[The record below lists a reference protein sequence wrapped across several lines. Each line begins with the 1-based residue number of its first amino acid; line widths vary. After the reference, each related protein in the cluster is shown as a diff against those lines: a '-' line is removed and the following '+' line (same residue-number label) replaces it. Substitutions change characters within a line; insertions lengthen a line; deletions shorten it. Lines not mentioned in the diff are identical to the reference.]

1 MKKRICSVLLVLV
14 LTLVVLLPTA
24 QAVGGGIGEQGI
36 RQISKTKYNVTSD
49 VTEYEWLLNNSSL
62 TEQMVG
68 HVMEVKV
75 GSGSTASI
83 AVGYGDDNIDAIKT
97 GRNWAMTE
105 TTKQAG
111 SMQTR
116 RNINVVGAINAG
128 GYDMSNG
135 RPSGAFIMS
144 GTPINKPTG
153 TTFWIDKSGNA
164 HITSAQECNDAFAE
178 GNVREAVA
186 GFGDIFENGHARSG
200 LDDITRASRTAIGI
214 KADGTVVMLMV
225 DGRQAPYS
233 VGMTMAEV
241 GAAME
246 ELGCVQAVNL
256 DGGGSSTFATQRE
269 GEPENSTSAGLTL
282 RCRPSDG
289 YERKVSNTIMVL
301 SKATPTGQFDH
312 AVLTPNDAVYTP
324 GSTVQFS
331 ASGVDAAGGS
341 ATIPAGASWA
351 VLSGGGSIDAN
362 GLYTAGDT
370 CGAVTVGL
378 TVGGETVGQ
387 TTIQVQWPDKLGFTN
402 TSVSIDFGQTSD
414 LTFKP
419 TWQGREVHYK
429 DGDFAWSVVENGL
442 SYKHTV
448 KLEQYFTP
456 FWQAAAA
463 RWAQLSLPLTG
474 AEKVGD
480 ELHLRYMYDDITL
493 YDSVYI
499 ESGRTIKTLADGN
512 LQVEEVLTH
521 KTGTLYSYVDPTKIL
536 KENVTEDFDAT
547 TKDTALSDGKN
558 YGIRGLKAE
567 NTFTFSLGKFTNN
580 HFVADEQTSLR
591 GTIHVALANDP
602 TIINGTV
609 DVAVGMEP
617 FVLMDFE
624 DHGGVAA
631 TEYWSTHIG
640 ASAAIDPKTGQPT
653 SGQLLPEEVKRDR
666 LWIRDTTGKG
676 VLFPEG
682 YNRVVSAE
690 EDENVRFGQ
699 YAFKLGYNF
708 EKTKLTEVAAADFG
722 FSGDLLVNTT
732 QPTKIGMWIKVPA
745 TCVNDNSVL
754 KAVLKGAAFEATLD
768 TAYMK
773 LNDDGSISYVDGKQ
787 LNGTA
792 AYVQYYSYN
801 ADGTVSGSTLS
812 DWAGKDWT
820 WVEAD
825 ISAFQMPIDVSRA
838 YTVRV
843 TSPQNCTKSSGY
855 LYIDNLQFIYGTNT
869 NDVTRPVLESV
880 TETSSGTALVSDGST
895 VLSSGNLTFN
905 AVYSD
910 SELTDKYATGID
922 QSGIR
927 VLLDGTDYTNKS
939 HSVTKGEGE
948 NTTTETEN
956 YVEINNGSLYLKG
969 VNLRNG
975 THTLTIR
982 LKDFYGNVTTE
993 TRTFRVE
1000 NTEGVRSAVDI
1011 VPQPEAPEIGKE
1023 YVFAIVNNTGETVA
1037 NAELT
1042 VDFSAMGNAAKY
1054 LEDARV
1060 EPLSSDYTLTLDQNA
1075 LAKGLAKITVT
1086 KPQATQARRA
1096 MRAGAQDTDYNYVS
1110 ELGYLIINIPENA
1123 ASDSELKCTVTQGSY
1138 TVADDT
1144 GTGTTTYTFSGTE
1157 KVVPMTASYR
1167 LTCEQA
1173 IVGMPAELKV
1183 TDADGKSVSRAII
1196 YQVNSEGSDTGLGST
1211 NMRGTFTKTFDTAG
1225 EYTFYAV
1232 KKGSGRSW
1240 NQRVIVC
1247 EKTAENSGMP
1257 FGILTNGVTVPGTK
1271 SITWL
1276 TQIDGSA
1283 AEAQVKYS
1291 TNSDLRDAATV
1302 KGESTIQT
1310 FVQSSHGD
1318 ALRSNKVTLT
1328 DLTPGTTYYYQV
1340 GDGTT
1345 WSDTQSFKMPA
1356 ADAEATN
1363 FFILGD
1369 IQTSSTA
1376 NLAAALSKLK
1386 AGSYDFGVQTGD
1398 AIDNVT
1404 MYETHCRP
1412 FLNTVNSDTL
1422 NGVDLIHVL
1431 GNHEYYGDAE
1441 GKISGA
1447 IYDLPASAQ
1456 NSWYKMEYGKVCVVV
1471 VNNGTKL
1478 SEALADIAKNL
1489 TTDCVWKVLV
1499 AHEPIYGTESVSA
1512 TPEILASIE
1521 KAGFDFVFGG
1531 DDHAYARTY
1540 PMLGGQA
1547 QAEDSRKGVV
1557 YYVCGDLS
1565 GKSNEFHNRNE
1576 YVKAIPHNDYGGMYL
1591 TVQATDEAFT
1601 VKAVQYN
1608 GTELDTYTKRRT
1620 ECELGNHTVNSDSK
1634 YDMTS
1639 QTITCAVCGTALKPE
1654 GKYAFSGLLS
1664 TTDGKQVIL
1673 ANGSVKKNEF
1683 SSKGENRY
1691 HSCADG
1697 YAYLTTQS
1705 DSRTCVTAGYITYTC
1720 PACKQ
1725 TNRSDIQRPVDH
1737 KWDADHVCT
1746 VCYTEGTDINDAGIV
1761 FKFGSPEKPRDIKP
1775 APQYYYTGT
1784 GVRPGSFAKRG
1795 DYVLTQNNDANL
1807 INGQIPDLYVE
1818 WPDSK
1823 NVGKAEIKCTGRGN
1837 YYGEKT
1843 LTYYI
1848 VPNNVEDL
1856 RCTSATVDSLTLA
1869 WNTAPGAEYYEVF
1882 QCDVGNQSRRSLGT
1896 TENTTFEVTGLSA
1909 DTPYYFVAAGRTKVP
1924 TEGNKVYYSI
1934 EWSNILCATTSP
1946 LSADVT
1952 AMTATVD
1959 GMQIPA
1965 VDVKG
1970 TNYLFLPA
1978 SADLANLNV
1987 TITRSANDGSLVVAG
2002 NQSGQPV
2009 TGNAAALNVSALAS
2023 ETDGYRLLTAKVGN
2037 GKAFTVRVMQATS
2050 LPTVYLTSTD
2060 ASAHGR
2066 AYVDVNKQNTTTA
2079 ALRMIDA
2086 NGGKIAAANITELK
2100 ARGNSTFTYAEKKSY
2115 QIKLQ
2120 TASDLLQTGENVK
2133 TWVLLANY
2141 FDATL
2146 MHDKL
2151 FKDMA
2156 ASLQMPYTA
2165 SCNWVNLYYDGEYR
2179 GVYLLSEKNAVKDT
2193 GIDITDLEAMYKEK
2207 NPEYGTNMTTSTG
2220 TNAYGGSYTYTTGLT
2235 DPADITGGYLLEL
2248 NHDAPDEV
2256 NGFVTKKG
2264 KGVNVK
2270 SPEWCGDAAMKYISE
2285 YYQAFENAVYATD
2298 GNGNYTGINEDGKHY
2313 YDYVDRDSLVKIFL
2327 LQELALSPDGFISS
2341 LYFYKDAN
2349 GIMYAGPIW
2358 DQDMTLGTGW
2368 SKYISPD
2375 TTDYH
2380 YLAEALIHIPDFRE
2394 AVIAYYN
2401 DTFAPQANALI
2412 TENGTIRGYADCLTD
2427 SAEMNFVL
2435 WPYIRIGDPAEGGH
2449 IWQNATYV
2457 DVVADMQSWLTKRI
2471 AHLDSAFAGTVF
2483 KIGDVNMDGFVN
2495 TYDAVLILRY
2505 AASFVDDDFNLQYA
2519 DIDGNRVVNS
2529 YDAVLLLRR
2538 VVGIED

>member
-1 MKKRICSVLLVLV
+1 MKRLLSLLLAFC
-14 LTLVVLLPTA
+14 LTASLLPA
-24 QAVGGGIGEQGI
+24 QVQAAENASSGGLDRLGI
-36 RQISKTKYNVTSD
+36 RQISEKEYAMTPD
-49 VTEYEWLLNNSSL
+49 VKEYEWILNNGAL
-62 TEQMVG
+62 TQQMMG

-75 GSGSTASI
+75 GEGSTASI
-83 AVGYGDDNIDAIKT
+83 AAGYSDDDIETIKT

-105 TTKQAG
+105 TTKQAQ

-116 RNINVVGAINAG
+116 RATNVVGAINAG

-144 GTPINKPTG
+144 GTQINAPTN
-153 TTFWIDKSGNA
+153 TTFWIDASGNA
-164 HITSAQECNDAFAE
+164 HITSAQECSTAFAA
-178 GNVREAVA
+178 GNVLEAVA
-186 GFGDIFENGHARSG
+186 SFGDIFVDGHARSD
-200 LDDITRASRTAIGI
+200 LDNSTRASRTAIGI
-214 KADGTVVMLMV
+214 KADGTVVMFMV

-241 GAAME
+241 AAAME
-246 ELGCVQAVNL
+246 DLGCEQAVNL

-269 GEPENSTSAGLTL
+269 GEPESSTAGLTL

-301 SKATPTGQFDH
+301 STAKPTGQFDH
-312 AVLTPNDAVYTP
+312 AVVTPNDEVYTP
-324 GSTVQFS
+324 GSTVQF
-331 ASGVDAAGGS
+331 AATGIDAAGGK
-341 ATIPAGASWA
+341 ADIPAGASWA

-362 GLYTAGDT
+362 GLYTAADT
-370 CGAVTVGL
+370 CGTVTVGL
-378 TVGGETVGQ
+378 EVGGKIIGQ
-387 TTIQVQWPDKLGFTN
+387 TRIQVQWPDKLDFTN
-402 TSVSIDFGQTSD
+402 NSVSIDFGQTSD

-419 TWQGREVHYK
+419 TWQGRAVHYK
-429 DGDFAWSVVENGL
+429 DGDFVWS
-442 SYKHTV
+442 
-448 KLEQYFTP
+448 
-456 FWQAAAA
+456 
-463 RWAQLSLPLTG
+463 
-474 AEKVGD
+474 
-480 ELHLRYMYDDITL
+480 
-493 YDSVYI
+493 
-499 ESGRTIKTLADGN
+499 
-512 LQVEEVLTH
+512 
-521 KTGTLYSYVDPTKIL
+521 VDPTYYKFDALVDPKANNTKGDFSMAITPDTL
-536 KENVTEDFDAT
+536 GKDTVVVEYYAYGSSLTYTSTYRVTELVPSTEDGAM
-547 TKDTALSDGKN
+547 KITAKVEYVSSGGAIGEKKPANL
-558 YGIRGLKAE
+558 E
-567 NTFTFSLGKFTNN
+567 QTFSAYIGKFSGNK
-580 HFVADEQTSLR
+580 FVADAESSLR
-591 GTIHVALANDP
+591 GTIHVALTTNS
-602 TIINGTV
+602 TVHGEV

-631 TEYWSTHIG
+631 AEYWKCHAGRS
-640 ASAAIDPKTGQPT
+640 SAGV
-653 SGQLLPEEVKRDR
+653 SGQLLPTEVKESR
-666 LWIRDTTGKG
+666 LWIRDTTDKG
-676 VLFPEG
+676 VVFPEG
-682 YNRVVSAE
+682 YNRIVSAE

-699 YAFKLGYNF
+699 YAFKLGYDFTNV
-708 EKTKLTEVAAADFG
+708 TAASAVAAADFG
-722 FSGDLLVNTT
+722 FSGDLLVNTM
-732 QPTKIGMWIKVPA
+732 QPTRIGLWINVPKDSA
-745 TCVNDNSVL
+745 GDTSIL
-754 KAVLKGAAFEATLD
+754 KAVLKGAAFEGNLD

-773 LNDDGSISYVDGKQ
+773 LNADGSVSYVDGKQ
-787 LNGTA
+787 LTGTA

-812 DWAGKDWT
+812 DWAGKGWT

-825 ISAFQMPIDVSRA
+825 ISAFQMPVDVCRA

-843 TSPQNCTKSSGY
+843 TSPQNCTRRAGY

-869 NDVTRPVLESV
+869 NDVTKPVLESV
-880 TETSSGTALVSDGST
+880 TETSSGTALLSDGST
-895 VLSSGNLTFN
+895 VLNSGNLTFN

-922 QSGIR
+922 TSGIR
-927 VLLDGTDYTNKS
+927 VLLDGTDYTGKL
-939 HSVTKGEGE
+939 
-948 NTTTETEN
+948 
-956 YVEINNGSLYLKG
+956 EINDGSLYLTG
-969 VNLRNG
+969 VALRNG

-1000 NTEGVRSAVDI
+1000 DAKGMQSAIDI
-1011 VPQPEAPEIGKE
+1011 LPQPEPPEIGKE
-1023 YVFAIVNNTGETVA
+1023 YVFAIVNNTGEPVTK
-1037 NAELT
+1037 AELT
-1042 VDFSAMGNAAKY
+1042 VDFRTMGNAAEY
-1054 LEDARV
+1054 LKDAKV
-1060 EPLSSDYTLTLDQNA
+1060 ESLSSDYTLTLDQNA

-1096 MRAGAQDTDYNYVS
+1096 MRTGVQDTDYNYVS

-1123 ASDSELKCTVTQGSY
+1123 ASDSKLKCTVTQGSY
-1138 TVADDT
+1138 TVAGD
-1144 GTGTTTYTFSGTE
+1144 TGTTTYTFSGTE

-1173 IVGMPAELKV
+1173 IVGMPAELTV

-1196 YQVNSEGSDTGLGST
+1196 YLVNSEGSGTKLGST
-1211 NMRGTFTKTFDTAG
+1211 NMKGTFTKTFDTAG
-1225 EYTFYAV
+1225 EYTFYAE
-1232 KKGSGRSW
+1232 KAGSGRSW

-1247 EKTAENSGMP
+1247 ERTAENDGKP
-1257 FGILTNGVTVPGTK
+1257 FGILTNGVTKAGTK

-1276 TQIDGSA
+1276 TQIDGSE

-1291 TNSDLRDAATV
+1291 TDAALTDAATV
-1302 KGESTIQT
+1302 DGTSAIQT
-1310 FVQSSHGD
+1310 FVQSSRGD

-1369 IQTSSTA
+1369 IQTSNTA
-1376 NLAAALSKLK
+1376 NLAAALEKLRV
-1386 AGSYDFGVQTGD
+1386 GSYDFGVQTGD

-1412 FLNTVNSDTL
+1412 FLNTVNSGTL
-1422 NGVDLIHVL
+1422 GGVDLIHVL
-1431 GNHEYYGDAE
+1431 GNHEYYGDAD
-1441 GKISGA
+1441 GKISKA
-1447 IYDLPASAQ
+1447 IYDLPESAQ

-1471 VNNGTKL
+1471 VNHGTKL
-1478 SEALADIAKNL
+1478 SETVADIAENL

-1499 AHEPIYGTESVSA
+1499 SHEPIYGTESVSA

-1521 KAGFDFVFGG
+1521 KAGFSFVFGG

-1540 PMLGGQA
+1540 PMLGGVK
-1547 QAEDSRKGVV
+1547 QAENSRNGVV
-1557 YYVCGDLS
+1557 YFVCGDLS
-1565 GKSNEFHNRNE
+1565 SKSNKFENRE
-1576 YVKAIPHNDYGGMYL
+1576 YYACAKPHTEYEGMYL
-1591 TVQATDEAFT
+1591 TVQATEASFT
-1601 VKAVQYN
+1601 VKAIKYD
-1608 GTELDTYTKRRT
+1608 GTELDSYTKTRT
-1620 ECELGNHTVNSDSK
+1620 DCELGKHTVNGTSK
-1634 YDMTS
+1634 YDMTAG
-1639 QTITCAVCGTALKPE
+1639 TITCTVCGTALKPE
-1654 GKYAFSGLLS
+1654 GDYAFSGLLS

-1673 ANGSVKKNEF
+1673 ASGSVKKNEF
-1683 SSKGENRY
+1683 SSQGEDRY
-1691 HSCADG
+1691 HSCTDG
-1697 YAYLTTQS
+1697 YAHLTTQS
-1705 DSRTCVTAGYITYTC
+1705 DSRTCVTGGYITYTC
-1720 PACKQ
+1720 PACQQ
-1725 TNRSDIQRPVDH
+1725 TDTSAFKMPEKH
-1737 KWDADHVCT
+1737 KWDADHICT
-1746 VCYTEGTDINDAGIV
+1746 VCGFHGIDINSEDVV
-1761 FKFGSPEKPRDIKP
+1761 FKFGSPEKPRDIEP
-1775 APQYYYTGT
+1775 APKYYYTGT

-1807 INGQIPDLYVE
+1807 INGQIPDLFVE

-1837 YYGEKT
+1837 YYGDKT

-1848 VPNNVEDL
+1848 VPNNVENL

-1869 WNTAPGAEYYEVF
+1869 WNAAPGAGYYEVF
-1882 QCDVGNQSRRSLGT
+1882 QCDEKGQNRTSLGT

-1909 DTPYYFVAAGRTKVP
+1909 DTAYYFVAAGRTKVP
-1924 TEGNKVYYSI
+1924 TENEVYYSI

-1965 VDVKG
+1965 VDVDG

-2002 NQSGQPV
+2002 NQSSQPV

-2037 GKAFTVRVMQATS
+2037 GTAFTVRIMQATS
-2050 LPTVYLTSTD
+2050 LPTIYLTSTD
-2060 ASAHGR
+2060 ANTQGR
-2066 AYVDVNKQNTTTA
+2066 SYVDSSKQNTTTA
-2079 ALRMIDA
+2079 ALKMIDA
-2086 NGGKIAAANITELK
+2086 DGREISTGIKELK
-2100 ARGNSTFTYAEKKSY
+2100 ARGNSTFTYAAKKSY
-2115 QIKLQ
+2115 QMKLE
-2120 TASDLLQTGENVK
+2120 TASDLLQNDENVK
-2133 TWVLLANY
+2133 TWVLLASY

-2156 ASLQMPYTA
+2156 AALGMPYTA
-2165 SCNWVNLYYDGEYR
+2165 SCDWVNLYYDGEYR

-2193 GIDITDLEAMYKEK
+2193 GINITDLEAAYKDL
-2207 NPEYGTNMTTSTG
+2207 NPAYGTNMSTSTG

-2368 SKYISPD
+2368 TKYISPD

-2380 YLAEALIHIPDFRE
+2380 YLADALIQIPDFRE

-2401 DTFAPQANALI
+2401 ETFAPRANALI
-2412 TENGTIRGYADCLTD
+2412 AENGTIRGYADRLTD

-2435 WPYIRIGDPAEGGH
+2435 WPYIRVGDPNNAEH
-2449 IWQNATYV
+2449 IWKNTTYASV
-2457 DVVADMQSWLTKRI
+2457 LADMQNWLTQRI
-2471 AHLDSAFAGTVF
+2471 AKLDVAFAETVF
-2483 KIGDVNMDGFVN
+2483 VTGDVNGDG
-2495 TYDAVLILRY
+2495 
-2505 AASFVDDDFNLQYA
+2505 
-2519 DIDGNRVVNS
+2519 DIDIFDVYALCRYLAGYEVEGFIYANSDVNGDGDVDIFDAWTLQRRLAG
-2529 YDAVLLLRR
+2529 YD
-2538 VVGIED
+2538 D

>member
-24 QAVGGGIGEQGI
+24 QAVGGGIVEQGI
-36 RQISKTKYNVTSD
+36 SEISKTKYNVTSD

-83 AVGYGDDNIDAIKT
+83 AVGYGDDNIDVIKT
-97 GRNWAMTE
+97 GTNWAMTE
-105 TTKQAG
+105 TTKQAQ

-116 RNINVVGAINAG
+116 RATNVVGAINAG

-144 GTPINKPTG
+144 GTQINAPTG
-153 TTFWIDKSGNA
+153 TTFWIDKDGNA
-164 HITSAQECNDAFAE
+164 HITSAQECNAAFAA
-178 GNVREAVA
+178 GNVVEAVA
-186 GFGDIFENGHARSG
+186 SFGDIFENGHARSG

-289 YERKVSNTIMVL
+289 YERKVSNTVMVL
-301 SKATPTGQFDH
+301 STAKPTGQFDH

-341 ATIPAGASWA
+341 AVIPAGASWA
-351 VLSGGGSIDAN
+351 VLSGGGRIDAN

-378 TVGGETVGQ
+378 TVGGATVGQ
-387 TTIQVQWPDKLGFTN
+387 ATIQVQWPDKLGFTN

-419 TWQGREVHYK
+419 TWRGREVHYK
-429 DGDFAWSVVENGL
+429 NGDFTWS
-442 SYKHTV
+442 
-448 KLEQYFTP
+448 
-456 FWQAAAA
+456 
-463 RWAQLSLPLTG
+463 
-474 AEKVGD
+474 
-480 ELHLRYMYDDITL
+480 
-493 YDSVYI
+493 
-499 ESGRTIKTLADGN
+499 
-512 LQVEEVLTH
+512 
-521 KTGTLYSYVDPTKIL
+521 VDPTYYKFDALVDPKTNNTKGDFSMAITPDTL
-536 KENVTEDFDAT
+536 GKDTVVVEYYAWGTSLTYTSTYRVTELVPSTEDGAI
-547 TKDTALSDGKN
+547 KITAKVVYVSSGGAAGEKKPTNL
-558 YGIRGLKAE
+558 E
-567 NTFTFSLGKFTNN
+567 QTFSAYIGRFSGNK
-580 HFVADEQTSLR
+580 FVADEKSSLR

-602 TIINGTV
+602 TVNGAV

-631 TEYWSTHIG
+631 TEYWSTHVG
-640 ASAAIDPKTGQPT
+640 SSSAGG
-653 SGQLLPEEVKRDR
+653 SGQLLPEEVKNDR

-676 VLFPEG
+676 VIFPEG
-682 YNRVVSAE
+682 YNRIVGAE

-708 EKTKLTEVAAADFG
+708 EKTDLTVVAAADFG

-732 QPTKIGMWIKVPA
+732 QPTRIGMWIKVPTA
-745 TCVNDNSVL
+745 CAGDKSVL
-754 KAVLKGAAFEATLD
+754 KAVLKGGAFEANLD

-773 LNDDGSISYVDGKQ
+773 FNDDGSISYVDGKQ

-825 ISAFQMPIDVSRA
+825 ISAFQMPVDVCRA

-843 TSPQNCTKSSGY
+843 TSPQNCTKRSGY

-869 NDVTRPVLESV
+869 NDVTRPVLESI
-880 TETSSGTALVSDGST
+880 TETGSGTVLDAGGTT
-895 VLSSGNLTFN
+895 VLPSGNLSFS

-922 QSGIR
+922 TSGIR
-927 VLLDGTDYTNKS
+927 VLLDGTDYTGKL
-939 HSVTKGEGE
+939 
-948 NTTTETEN
+948 
-956 YVEINNGSLYLKG
+956 EINDGSLYLKG

-975 THTLTIR
+975 THTLTVR

-1023 YVFAIVNNTGETVA
+1023 YVFAIVNNTGETVTK
-1037 NAELT
+1037 AELT

-1054 LEDARV
+1054 LTGAKV
-1060 EPLSSDYTLTLDQNA
+1060 ESLGNYNLTLDQNA

-1086 KPQATQARRA
+1086 KQTVQARRA
-1096 MRAGAQDTDYNYVS
+1096 MLTSAQDTDYNYVS
-1110 ELGYLIINIPENA
+1110 ELGYLIIKIPENA
-1123 ASDSELKCTVTQGSY
+1123 ASDSELRCTVTQGSY
-1138 TVADDT
+1138 TVVDSS
-1144 GTGTTTYTFSGTE
+1144 GTETAYTFSGEE
-1157 KVVPMTASYR
+1157 KAIPLKADYQ
-1167 LTCEQA
+1167 LNCKQA
-1173 IVGMPAELKV
+1173 IAGMPTELTV
-1183 TDADGKSVSRAII
+1183 TDANGATVSRADI
-1196 YQVNSEGSDTGLGST
+1196 YRVDSDGTSTKLGST
-1211 NMRGTFTKTFDTAG
+1211 NMKGTLEHTFENAG

-1283 AEAQVKYS
+1283 AKAQVKYS
-1291 TNSDLRDAATV
+1291 TSNDLSETTV
-1302 KGESTIQT
+1302 VDGTSALQT

-1318 ALRSNKVTLT
+1318 ALRSNQVTLT
-1328 DLTPGTTYYYQV
+1328 GLTPGTTYYYQV
-1340 GDGTT
+1340 GDGST

-1369 IQTSSTA
+1369 IQSTETA
-1376 NLAAALSKLK
+1376 NLAHVLEVLK
-1386 AGSYDFGVQTGD
+1386 EDTVSYDFAVQTGD

-1404 MYETHCRP
+1404 EYIKNWRP
-1412 FLNTVNSDTL
+1412 FLTRVNSESL
-1422 NGVDLIHVL
+1422 GGVDLIHVL
-1431 GNHEYYGDAE
+1431 GNHEYYGDAD
-1441 GKISGA
+1441 GKISKA
-1447 IYDLPASAQ
+1447 IYDLPESTQ

-1478 SEALADIAKNL
+1478 SAALADIAEKL

-1540 PMLGGQA
+1540 PMIGGEK
-1547 QAEDSRKGVV
+1547 QAENSRNGVV
-1557 YYVCGDLS
+1557 YFVCGDLS
-1565 GKSNEFHNRNE
+1565 GKSNEFHNRDE

-1591 TVQATDEAFT
+1591 TVNATERSFT
-1601 VKAVQYN
+1601 VTAIDVN
-1608 GTELDTYTKRRT
+1608 GKELDTYTETRT
-1620 ECELGNHTVNSDSK
+1620 DCELGRHKVDGTSSK
-1634 YDMTS
+1634 YDMANG
-1639 QTITCAVCGTALKPE
+1639 TITCAVCGVALEPKND
-1654 GKYAFSGLLS
+1654 YAFTGLLS
-1664 TTDGKQVIL
+1664 TTDGKQAVL
-1673 ANGSVKKNEF
+1673 TNGTLKTSEF
-1683 SSKGENRY
+1683 TSLGEKIY
-1691 HSCADG
+1691 HSCESG
-1697 YAYLTTQS
+1697 YAYKTVHT
-1705 DSRTCVTAGYITYTC
+1705 DERTCVTGGRTIDTC
-1720 PACKQ
+1720 PECGAKDQSQFLYPEGHDWNDDYVCSKCGFHGI
-1725 TNRSDIQRPVDH
+1725 DIASNAV
-1737 KWDADHVCT
+1737 
-1746 VCYTEGTDINDAGIV
+1746 I
-1761 FKFGSPEKPRDIKP
+1761 FKFNTPEKPRDLTPI
-1775 APQYYYTGT
+1775 PQYAYKSG
-1784 GVRPGSFAKRG
+1784 GIRPSSFGRHG
-1795 DYVLTQNNDANL
+1795 DHILTSSNDAGVGSDG
-1807 INGQIPDLYVE
+1807 IMKDLYVQ
-1818 WPDSK
+1818 WPNNK
-1823 NVGKAEIKCTGRGN
+1823 EIGVAKIVYEGKGN
-1837 YYGEKT
+1837 YYGRAE
-1843 LTYYI
+1843 LTYVI
-1848 VPNNVEDL
+1848 VPDRVEKLSVTDI
-1856 RCTSATVDSLTLA
+1856 TGTTAKLTWPA
-1869 WNTAPGAEYYEVF
+1869 APGATYYEVYS
-1882 QCDVGNQSRRSLGT
+1882 CNVSGDAKTKVGTSDNCEFVL
-1896 TENTTFEVTGLSA
+1896 TGLEPNKTTYYVVKGFAKVNDTSYSHPQYSPVCTVSA
-1909 DTPYYFVAAGRTKVP
+1909 
-1924 TEGNKVYYSI
+1924 
-1934 EWSNILCATTSP
+1934 LP

-1959 GMQIPA
+1959 GVQIPA
-1965 VDVKG
+1965 VQVDG

-1978 SADLANLNV
+1978 SVNLASLNAV
-1987 TITRSANDGSLVVAG
+1987 FTRSAETGDLVV
-2002 NQSGQPV
+2002 
-2009 TGNAAALNVSALAS
+2009 TGDLGSQNVSSTDSLDVSALAS
-2023 ETDGYRLLTAKVGN
+2023 ETNGYRTITAKVGN
-2037 GKAFTVRVMQATS
+2037 GTAFTVRVMQATS

-2060 ASAHGR
+2060 ASAQGR
-2066 AYVDVNKQNTTTA
+2066 AYVDKSKQNTTTA
-2079 ALRMIDA
+2079 ALQMIGAD
-2086 NGGKIAAANITELK
+2086 GSKISATNITELK

-2115 QIKLQ
+2115 QIKLE

-2165 SCNWVNLYYDGEYR
+2165 SCNWVSLYYDGEYR
-2179 GVYLLSEKNAVKDT
+2179 GVYLLSEKNTVKST
-2193 GIDITDLEAMYKEK
+2193 GVAITDMEDAYKEQ
-2207 NPEYGTNMTTSTG
+2207 NPSYGTDMQTSSG
-2220 TNAYGGSYTYTTGLT
+2220 KNAYGMTYFFTKDLKE
-2235 DPADITGGYLLEL
+2235 PENITGGYLLEL
-2248 NHDAPDEV
+2248 NHDQPDEV
-2256 NGFVTKKG
+2256 SGFITRQG
-2264 KGVNVK
+2264 KGMNVK
-2270 SPEWCGDAAMKYISE
+2270 SPEWCGEEAMRYISE
-2285 YYQAFENAVYATD
+2285 YYQAFEDAVYATD
-2298 GNGNYTGINEDGKHY
+2298 ETGAYTGYNESTGKHY

-2327 LQELALSPDGFISS
+2327 MQELALNPDGFVSS
-2341 LYFYKDAN
+2341 LYFYKDA
-2349 GIMYAGPIW
+2349 GDIMYAGPIW

-2368 SKYISPD
+2368 TKEISPD
-2375 TTDYH
+2375 ITDYH
-2380 YLAEALIHIPDFRE
+2380 YLAQALIKIPDFRA
-2394 AVIAYYN
+2394 AVVRCYN
-2401 DTFAPQANALI
+2401 ESFAPLAKKLI
-2412 TENGTIRGYADCLTD
+2412 AENGTVSGYATRLTG

-2435 WPYIRIGDPAEGGH
+2435 WPYIRIGDPTEGGH

-2457 DVVADMQSWLTKRI
+2457 GVVADMQSWLTTRI
-2471 AHLDSAFAGTVF
+2471 AYLDSAFAGTIF
-2483 KIGDVNMDGFVN
+2483 EIGDVNMDGVVD
-2495 TYDAVLILRY
+2495 TSDAVLILRHSLGY
-2505 AASFVDDDFNLQYA
+2505 EDEDFNILYA
-2519 DIDGNRVVNS
+2519 DLNGDGSVDS
-2529 YDAVLLLRR
+2529 SDAVLALRR
-2538 VVGIED
+2538 ALGYTD